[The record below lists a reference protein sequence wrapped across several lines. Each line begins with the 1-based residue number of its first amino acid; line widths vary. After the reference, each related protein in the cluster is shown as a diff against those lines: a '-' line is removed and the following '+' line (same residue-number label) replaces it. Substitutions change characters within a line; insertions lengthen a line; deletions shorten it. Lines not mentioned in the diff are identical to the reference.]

1 MALGPARQR
10 ETDGVLTRP
19 KAEFAPDH
27 LYGGAAAL
35 DSDLASAALTV
46 SNTKTPFGRGSVPQ
60 ILNSPLA
67 IAVDLIAVVLASVA
81 AGMGYHEIAFQSAGD
96 PLQFAG
102 VGAAIGIFFVSA
114 CRLLETGQGT
124 AVSTGKS
131 RAGQGVIAWALSFAL
146 LCLMLFALRAGISVS
161 RGFMGVLFLLGMPF
175 VVGVHAHFPNLL
187 ARVTGQGKL
196 SARHAIVIGNTGS
209 ASLGEF
215 HAEFGRGRYAKP
227 TILDFDAMAPSVA
240 WPAERSAL
248 LSRVLEAAHKNDIG
262 DIFVMAERVSGERLA
277 EIYDALSVV
286 PRSVYVIPGKTQAP
300 LWRNRIAHIGD
311 AVAIEI
317 QSEPLG
323 LTARAVK
330 RAFDV
335 MASIVLLILLIPVF
349 ALVSLA
355 IKLDSRG
362 PILFRQNRRGL
373 RGHEFRIFKFRS
385 MRVLEDGPSVVQAGR
400 YDRRVT
406 RVGGLIRR
414 LSIDELPQL
423 LNVLSGEMSL
433 VGPRPHAVAHDEHY
447 SKAIPNYD
455 IRQHVKPGITGWAQV
470 NGLRG
475 ETKELWK
482 MHRRIEFDIW
492 YARNCSLVLDA
503 RILLLTVVEVF
514 RQRNAY

>member
-1 MALGPARQR
+1 MAHWPLRQH
-10 ETDGVLTRP
+10 ETDGVLARQT
-19 KAEFAPDH
+19 ATEFAPDH
-27 LYGGAAAL
+27 LYRATTFDG
-35 DSDLASAALTV
+35 DLASATLSISQSQSFLRPA
-46 SNTKTPFGRGSVPQ
+46 SQ
-60 ILNSPLA
+60 ILSSPLG
-67 IAVDLIAVVLASVA
+67 IAVDLMSVVLASLA
-81 AGMGYHEIAFQSAGD
+81 AGIAYHKIAFQSFGD
-96 PLQFAG
+96 PLQFIS

-124 AVSTGKS
+124 AVSTSNS
-131 RAGQGVIAWALSFAL
+131 RAGQGVIAWILSFAL
-146 LCLMLFALRAGISVS
+146 LCLVLFAFRAGISVS
-161 RGFMGVLFLLGMPF
+161 RGFIGVLFLLGLPW

-187 ARVTGQGKL
+187 ARARGQSKL
-196 SARHAIVIGNTGS
+196 SARDAIVIGNVGS

-215 HAEFGRGRYAKP
+215 QAEFGRGRYAKP
-227 TILDFDAMAPSVA
+227 TILEFDATAPSVA
-240 WPAERSAL
+240 WPVERSL
-248 LSRVLEAAHKNDIG
+248 LLTRVLEAAHKSDIG
-262 DIFVMAERVSGERLA
+262 DIFVMADRVSGERLA

-300 LWRNRIAHIGD
+300 LLRNRIAHIGD

-323 LTARAVK
+323 TTARAVK

-335 MASIVLLILLIPVF
+335 MASLVLLVLLIPVF

-362 PILFRQNRRGL
+362 PILFRQTRKGL
-373 RGHEFRIFKFRS
+373 RGEEFRIFKFRS
-385 MRVLEDGPSVVQAGR
+385 MRVLEDGPSVTQAGR
-400 YDRRVT
+400 SDRRVT

-423 LNVLSGEMSL
+423 LNVLRGEMSL
-433 VGPRPHAVAHDEHY
+433 VGPRPHALAHDDHY
-447 SKAIPNYD
+447 TKLIANYE

-492 YARNCSLVLDA
+492 YARNCTLLLDA

>member
-1 MALGPARQR
+1 MALWPHRQR
-10 ETDGVLTRP
+10 ETDGVLARP
-19 KAEFAPDH
+19 KVEFAPDH
-27 LYGGAAAL
+27 LYGGAAAF
-35 DSDLASAALTV
+35 DGDLAGTTLTV
-46 SNTKTPFGRGSVPQ
+46 PANVDLLRRGSTSRV
-60 ILNSPLA
+60 LNSPLA
-67 IAVDLIAVVLASVA
+67 IAVDLTSVVLASVA
-81 AGMGYHEIAFQSAGD
+81 AGIGYHKIAFQSLGD
-96 PLQFAG
+96 PMQFAG

-124 AVSTGKS
+124 AVSTNNS

-146 LCLMLFALRAGISVS
+146 LCLVLFAVRAGISVS
-161 RGFMGVLFLLGMPF
+161 RGFIGTLFLLGMPL

-187 ARVTGQGKL
+187 ARATGQGKL
-196 SARHAIVIGNTGS
+196 SARNAIVIGNAGS

-227 TILDFDAMAPSVA
+227 TILEFDATAPSVA

-248 LSRVLEAAHKNDIG
+248 LARVLEAAHKTDIG
-262 DIFVMAERVSGERLA
+262 DIFVMADRVSGERLA
-277 EIYDALSVV
+277 EIYDALSIV

-300 LWRNRIAHIGD
+300 LWRNRVAHIGD

-323 LTARAVK
+323 MTARAIK
-330 RAFDV
+330 RAFDLT
-335 MASIVLLILLIPVF
+335 ASIILLVLLIPVF
-349 ALVSLA
+349 ILVSLL

-373 RGHEFRIFKFRS
+373 RGQEFRIFKFRS

-423 LNVLSGEMSL
+423 LNVVSGEMSL
-433 VGPRPHAVAHDEHY
+433 VGPRPHAVAHDEQY
-447 SKAIPNYD
+447 AKSIPNYE

-492 YARNCSLVLDA
+492 YARNCSLFLDA

>member
-1 MALGPARQR
+1 MAQWPARQR
-10 ETDGVLTRP
+10 ETDGILARS

-27 LYGGAAAL
+27 LFGGAAAL
-35 DSDLASAALTV
+35 DGDLANAALTV
-46 SNTKTPFGRGSVPQ
+46 PISKGLLPHGSAAR
-60 ILNSPLA
+60 ILNSPLT
-67 IAVDLIAVVLASVA
+67 IAMDVISVVLASVA
-81 AGMGYHEIAFQSAGD
+81 AGIGYHKIALQSFGD
-96 PLQFAG
+96 PLQFA
-102 VGAAIGIFFVSA
+102 VIGAVIGIFFVSA

-124 AVSTGKS
+124 AVSTGNS
-131 RAGQGVIAWALSFAL
+131 RAGQGVIAWALSFGL
-146 LCLMLFALRAGISVS
+146 LCLLLFALRAGISVS
-161 RGFMGVLFLLGMPF
+161 RGFIGTLFLLGMPW
-175 VVGVHAHFPNLL
+175 VVGVHAHVPSLL
-187 ARVTGQGKL
+187 AHVTGQGKL
-196 SARHAIVIGNTGS
+196 SARRAIVIGNAGS
-209 ASLGEF
+209 ASLGEL
-215 HAEFGRGRYAKP
+215 HAEFGRGRYAQP
-227 TILDFDAMAPSVA
+227 TILEFDATAPSVA
-240 WPAERSAL
+240 WPVERSAL
-248 LSRVLEAAHKNDIG
+248 LTRVLEAAHKTDVG
-262 DIFVMAERVSGERLA
+262 DIFVMADRVSGERLA

-300 LWRNRIAHIGD
+300 LWRNRITHIGD

-323 LTARAVK
+323 LTARAIK
-330 RAFDV
+330 RAFDLT
-335 MASIVLLILLIPVF
+335 ASIILLVLLIPVF
-349 ALVSLA
+349 ILVSLL
-355 IKLDSRG
+355 IRLDSRG
-362 PILFRQNRRGL
+362 PILFRQTRRGL
-373 RGHEFRIFKFRS
+373 RGQEFRIFKFRS

-423 LNVLSGEMSL
+423 LNVVSGEMSL
-433 VGPRPHAVAHDEHY
+433 VGPRPHAVAHDEQY
-447 SKAIPNYD
+447 SKAIPNYE

-492 YARNCSLVLDA
+492 YARNCSLLLDA